1 MAAQKQTAEEAGRD
15 ALWDLFHKQ
24 GDKIESTTTLLAET
38 RADVKGLASHLE
50 RFMTDYKTGQASMM
64 TAIENMHKP
73 RPNQLW
79 QIVGVCL
86 VILTM
91 FGSVVVYMVKSES
104 EKATAGIHAVAK
116 AQDSQASNT
125 KEQFAAFTQTV
136 IDLNGRSNARWDR
149 LAEKHIADSYKM
161 GLRDADIEHN
171 TEQFRH
177 HDEQQHLTDA
187 VLDQFKSDTLKA
199 QAINETGLRATG
211 DYAKEHAAKEGG
223 AGHPIPERIITAP
236 YKLAVDNQ

>member
-1 MAAQKQTAEEAGRD
+1 MAVRKTEDQAGRD
-15 ALWDLFHKQ
+15 ALWELFGKQ
-24 GDKIESTTTLLAET
+24 GDKQEATATLLAET
-38 RADVKGLASHLE
+38 RSDVRSLSVHLD
-50 RFMTDYKTGQASMM
+50 RFMDDYKAGQTSMM
-64 TAIENMHKP
+64 AAIENMHRP

-91 FGSVVVYMVKSES
+91 FGGVVTYMVKSES

-116 AQDSQASNT
+116 AQDSEAGTT

-236 YKLAVDNQ
+236 NRLAVDNQ

>member
-1 MAAQKQTAEEAGRD
+1 MAVRKTEDQAGRD
-15 ALWDLFHKQ
+15 ALWELFGKQ
-24 GDKIESTTTLLAET
+24 GDKQEATATLLAET
-38 RADVKGLASHLE
+38 RSDVRSLSVHLD
-50 RFMTDYKTGQASMM
+50 RFMDDYKAGQTSMM
-64 TAIENMHKP
+64 AAIENMHKP
-73 RPNQLW
+73 QPNQLW

-91 FGSVVVYMVKSES
+91 FGGVVTYMVKSES

-116 AQDSQASNT
+116 AQDSEASTT